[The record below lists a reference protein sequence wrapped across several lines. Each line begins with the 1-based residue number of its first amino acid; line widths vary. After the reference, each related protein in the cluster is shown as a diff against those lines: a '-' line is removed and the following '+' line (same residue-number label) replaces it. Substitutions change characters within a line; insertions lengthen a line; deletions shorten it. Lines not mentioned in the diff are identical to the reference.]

1 MKSGKEIAAAMI
13 LASSMLAGVVPG
25 MQCAVASAVEITEE
39 NLPKFLEKLFRER
52 PELVMDVL
60 RRQSESVLD
69 IAQQGSNMRRLHS
82 LEAQWA
88 ADMKVNKTVKT
99 EGRPVMGAPKA
110 KVRIVAFSDFTCHFC
125 QQASKTVD
133 AILQEYGKDVSLV
146 FKNMPLDE
154 KGPANI
160 ASAYFV
166 AISQQSEE
174 KAWQF
179 YKALFADRDK
189 LIADGEAFLKKTAE
203 GLNVDMKRL
212 AKDVHSKKVTDIIAE
227 DQQDAQKLGIEGTPY
242 FLVNNLVVRGAL
254 PLDLFKSA
262 VDMAL
267 KNSK

>member
-1 MKSGKEIAAAMI
+1 M
-13 LASSMLAGVVPG
+13 
-25 MQCAVASAVEITEE
+25 
-39 NLPKFLEKLFRER
+39 
-52 PELVMDVL
+52 
-60 RRQSESVLD
+60 
-69 IAQQGSNMRRLHS
+69 
-82 LEAQWA
+82 
-88 ADMKVNKTVKT
+88 
-99 EGRPVMGAPKA
+99 
-110 KVRIVAFSDFTCHFC
+110 
-125 QQASKTVD
+125 
-133 AILQEYGKDVSLV
+133 
-146 FKNMPLDE
+146 
-154 KGPANI
+154 
-160 ASAYFV
+160 

-179 YKALFADRDK
+179 YKALFADRDQ

-203 GLNVDMKRL
+203 SLNVDMKRL